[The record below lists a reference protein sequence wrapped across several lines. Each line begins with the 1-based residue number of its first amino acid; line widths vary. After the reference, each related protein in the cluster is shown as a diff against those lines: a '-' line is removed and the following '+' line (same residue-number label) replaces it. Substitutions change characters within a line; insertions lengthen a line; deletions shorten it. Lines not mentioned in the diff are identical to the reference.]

1 MTFLSPSDITNE
13 KHFDHAR
20 RSRNH
25 RSRKASPRV
34 ERSVSRDPSEVPP
47 KHEPKVDN
55 VDKEAFFDLIKSLD
69 RKVRTSS
76 TKEVQDTDADMVSRI
91 KTHAQ
96 AWISSGN
103 FLDCFQDLEVREVPG
118 VMKRVEVYQGEGIT
132 CRFHLFEDPT
142 ETYIHNHQSNFFSSC
157 LKGHYWHRIWGTDQN
172 QNKHHYALNRSKGH
186 EKAERQAG
194 ALYIQHANDHVE
206 GASYFIHSNTPHTVL
221 PHLDGARPV
230 PVVTM
235 LIKGKKAVR
244 DTLVRSENLGI
255 EQRREE
261 DKKGERE
268 LHQSEKFSVLERMH
282 RLMSGWTPNQKKSDR
297 GRSRRKEQAPN
308 HDVNPILIF
317 HACV

>member
-1 MTFLSPSDITNE
+1 MQEKQQDEILSLVVLKPETEGAVSLSRFLVRRSIKQSNLRRKTAPHKSPMTFLSPSDIANE

-34 ERSVSRDPSEVPP
+34 ERSVSRDPSVTP
-47 KHEPKVDN
+47 KQEPKVDN

-76 TKEVQDTDADMVSRI
+76 TKEVQDSDADMVSRI

-118 VMKRVEVYQGEGIT
+118 VMKTVQVYQGEGIT

-186 EKAERQAG
+186 ERAERQAG
-194 ALYIQHANDHVE
+194 ALHIQNANDHVE

-235 LIKGKKAVR
+235 LIKGKKAVS

-261 DKKGERE
+261 EKK
-268 LHQSEKFSVLERMH
+268 
-282 RLMSGWTPNQKKSDR
+282 W
-297 GRSRRKEQAPN
+297 
-308 HDVNPILIF
+308 
-317 HACV
+317 